1 MVFPLRLWS
10 KTMVSPLLAA
20 AMSARN
26 EPGPLSRLLVTVSV
40 LGTSRPSRT
49 SSRGRKRGG
58 FRLPAFGFRK
68 ALPIA
73 DRRLPIAAASQEKND
88 MMFLLSDLLAG
99 ETSPAFVF
107 QAILSAPE
115 PNA

>member
-26 EPGPLSRLLVTVSV
+26 EPGPLSRLFMTVSV

-58 FRLPAFGFRK
+58 FRLPAFGFRRK
-68 ALPIA
+68 PLPIA
-73 DRRLPIAAASQEKND
+73 DCRLPIADASQEKND
-88 MMFLLSDLLAG
+88 MIFLLSGIGLF
-99 ETSPAFVF
+99 PARVSVF
-107 QAILSAPE
+107 QCVIRLRIAQE
-115 PNA
+115 

>member
-1 MVFPLRLWS
+1 
-10 KTMVSPLLAA
+10 
-20 AMSARN
+20 
-26 EPGPLSRLLVTVSV
+26 
-40 LGTSRPSRT
+40 
-49 SSRGRKRGG
+49 
-58 FRLPAFGFRK
+58 
-68 ALPIA
+68 
-73 DRRLPIAAASQEKND
+73 